1 LIASGE
7 VQQRRSVAV
16 DSGLDF
22 DDFSGSDSDD
32 EKQKSDQQPQMT
44 NEADVL
50 YHGIVGTITNLLK
63 LSMAIR
69 HSSSHNSFAKSSSLP
84 AFLLSSDIQH
94 VLQKFPKT
102 QRSPWLA
109 QRLGEAI
116 TRRRL
121 HLTYRANHRENLASG
136 LEDDDKATAYTKTT
150 SFKANAQV
158 DLQYLEEQSD
168 DGHSATTYNTIADEK
183 GYDMIRVPPPPE
195 SSADCQPFE
204 CPYCLNITTI
214 TGTNSWR

>member
-1 LIASGE
+1 
-7 VQQRRSVAV
+7 
-16 DSGLDF
+16 
-22 DDFSGSDSDD
+22 
-32 EKQKSDQQPQMT
+32 MT

-136 LEDDDKATAYTKTT
+136 LEDDDKTTAYTKAT
-150 SFKANAQV
+150 SLKMTAHV
-158 DLQYLEEQSD
+158 DLQYVEEPSD
-168 DGHSATTYNTIADEK
+168 DGHSATTYNTVVNENGLDFIK
-183 GYDMIRVPPPPE
+183 VPPPPE

-204 CPYCLNITTI
+204 CPYCLSITTI